1 MNILADEQLKIMDP
15 SISNSEGEASMKKE
29 ELSGYPSIDKPWL
42 KYYSEEAINAL
53 LPKCTVWENIYERN
67 KDHLV
72 DTALLYF
79 GKKISYGKLFVEID
93 RTAKALANLGVKNGD
108 TVAVCMPAVPEAIY
122 TILALNKLG
131 ANAGMLNPTFNE
143 TQLADR
149 VIEME
154 AEVLVVV
161 NELYATMQ
169 NVISKTTIKHVVTC
183 SAVNSLGAFVRL
195 TRKVK
200 PIPGTLSW
208 NAFIRQ
214 GQGISYQSA
223 PYEKQKPA
231 IMVFSSGTTGAS
243 KGIQLT
249 NDGINATVC
258 EYECGVFS
266 FKRQDIYFAQIPI
279 WFSTGIS
286 VTMLTPLAHGIITM
300 LEPIYDFEIFYRHI
314 LKYKPN
320 FLVTATGLLDYLM
333 NKQPHAEA
341 YKHFM
346 YLCAGGEYVA
356 PVAEE
361 KYNRW
366 LADNGNLRGLHKGY
380 GMCECGGTVTYS
392 CEQINTVGSA
402 GIPMP
407 HVTVAAFDLV
417 TGEEKHYGA
426 RGEIR
431 VLTPCRM
438 LGYHKKPAETAK
450 YFHTDAYGNV
460 WACTGDMGYVAEDGN
475 VYVSGRI
482 SDSYVNSNGKTV
494 YLFDIERAV
503 LDIPQVRQC
512 KAIAHEINGI
522 MTHICHTVL
531 IGGANQGETLCRIK
545 EHCAEKLDEAHQPV
559 WLRFYDDALPVA
571 PSGKLNISEMKE
583 NTDHLIHL

>member
-1 MNILADEQLKIMDP
+1 MNER
-15 SISNSEGEASMKKE
+15 
-29 ELSGYPSIDKPWL
+29 ELTGYPSIDKPWQQ
-42 KYYSEEAINAL
+42 YYSEEALRAP
-53 LPKCTVWENIYERN
+53 LPACTVWKNIYERN
-67 KDHLV
+67 KAHPG

-79 GKKISYGKLFVEID
+79 GKKISYGKLFSEVD
-93 RTAKALANLGVKNGD
+93 RTARALAHLGVKNGD
-108 TVAVCMPAVPEAIY
+108 NAALCMPAVPEAIY

-131 ANAGMLNPTFNE
+131 ANAGMLNPTFSE
-143 TQLADR
+143 AQLTDR
-149 VIEME
+149 VNEME
-154 AEVLVVV
+154 ADVLLAV
-161 NELYATMQ
+161 NELYPVVQ
-169 NVISKTTIKHVVTC
+169 NVIPKTAVKHVVTC
-183 SAVNSLGAFVRL
+183 PAVNSLGAFARL
-195 TRKVK
+195 AKKAK
-200 PIPGTLSW
+200 PIPGTISW
-208 NAFIRQ
+208 NTFIRQ
-214 GQGISYQSA
+214 GQGTAYETA

-249 NDGINATVC
+249 SDGINATIC
-258 EYECGVFS
+258 EYENGGFG

-286 VTMLTPLAHGIITM
+286 VTMLTPLAFGIVVM
-300 LEPIYDFEIFYRHI
+300 LEPVYDFEIFRRHI

-320 FLVTATGLLDYLM
+320 FLVTAMGLLDYLM
-333 NKQPHAEA
+333 NKQPRAEA

-361 KYNRW
+361 KYNKW

-380 GMCECGGTVTYS
+380 GMCECGGTVTSSY
-392 CEQINTVGSA
+392 ERINTVGSA

-407 HVTVAAFDLV
+407 HVTVAAFDLE
-417 TGEEKHYGA
+417 TGEEKRYGE
-426 RGEIR
+426 RGELR

-438 LGYHKKPAETAK
+438 LGYYKKPAETAK
-450 YFHTDAYGNV
+450 YFHTDAHGNV

-482 SDSYVNSNGKTV
+482 SDSYINSSGRTV

-512 KAIAHEINGI
+512 KALAHELDGAV
-522 MTHICHTVL
+522 MHVCHAVL
-531 IGGANQGETLCRIK
+531 VDGTDQEQVLRMIK
-545 EHCAEKLDEAHQPV
+545 EHCAKKLDTDHQPLL
-559 WLRFYDDALPVA
+559 LRLYSDALPVA
-571 PSGKLNISEMKE
+571 PSGKLNISEMRK
-583 NTDHLIHL
+583 NTDNLLRL

>member
-1 MNILADEQLKIMDP
+1 MNER
-15 SISNSEGEASMKKE
+15 
-29 ELSGYPSIDKPWL
+29 ELTGYPSIDKPWQQ
-42 KYYSEEAINAL
+42 YYSEAAL
-53 LPKCTVWENIYERN
+53 RAPLPECTVWENIYERN
-67 KDHLV
+67 KAHPG

-79 GKKISYGKLFVEID
+79 GKKISYGKLFSEVD
-93 RTAKALANLGVKNGD
+93 RTTRALAHLGVKNGD
-108 TVAVCMPAVPEAIY
+108 NAALCMPAVPEAIY

-131 ANAGMLNPTFNE
+131 ANAGMLNPTFSE
-143 TQLADR
+143 AQLTDR
-149 VIEME
+149 INEME
-154 AEVLVVV
+154 ADVLLAV
-161 NELYATMQ
+161 NELYPVVQ
-169 NVISKTTIKHVVTC
+169 NVIPKTAVKHVVTC
-183 SAVNSLGAFVRL
+183 PAVNSLGAFARL
-195 TRKVK
+195 AKKAK
-200 PIPGTLSW
+200 PIPRTISW
-208 NAFIRQ
+208 NTFIRQ
-214 GQGISYQSA
+214 GQGTAYETA

-249 NDGINATVC
+249 NDGINATIC
-258 EYECGVFS
+258 EYENGGFG

-286 VTMLTPLAHGIITM
+286 VTMLTPLAFGIVVM
-300 LEPIYDFEIFYRHI
+300 LEPIYDFEIFRRHI

-320 FLVTATGLLDYLM
+320 FLVTAMGLLDYLM
-333 NKQPHAEA
+333 NKQPRAEA

-361 KYNRW
+361 KYNKW

-392 CEQINTVGSA
+392 CEKINTVGSA

-407 HVTVAAFDLV
+407 HVTVAAFDLD
-417 TGEEKHYGA
+417 TGAEKRYGE
-426 RGEIR
+426 RGELR

-438 LGYHKKPAETAK
+438 LGYYKKPSETAK
-450 YFHTDAYGNV
+450 YFRTDAHGNV

-482 SDSYVNSNGKTV
+482 SDSYINSSGRTV

-512 KAIAHEINGI
+512 KALAHELDGAV
-522 MTHICHTVL
+522 THVCHTVL
-531 IGGANQGETLCRIK
+531 VDGADQEQVLRLIK
-545 EHCAEKLDEAHQPV
+545 EHCAEKLDADSQPLL
-559 WLRFYDDALPVA
+559 LRLYSDALPVA
-571 PSGKLNISEMKE
+571 PSGKLNISEMKA
-583 NTDHLIHL
+583 NTDSLLRL

>member
-1 MNILADEQLKIMDP
+1 MCMNLT
-15 SISNSEGEASMKKE
+15 
-29 ELSGYPSIDKPWL
+29 GYPSIDKPWL
-42 KYYSEEAINAL
+42 KYYSEEAINTP
-53 LPKCTVWENIYERN
+53 LPECTVWENIYKRN
-67 KDHLV
+67 KDHLT

-79 GKKISYGKLFVEID
+79 GKKISYGKLFSEID
-93 RTAKALANLGVKNGD
+93 RTAKALTSLGVKNGD
-108 TVAVCMPAVPEAIY
+108 NVAICMPAVPEAIY

-143 TQLADR
+143 TQLTDR
-149 VIEME
+149 VNEIE
-154 AEVLVVV
+154 ASVLVVV
-161 NELYATMQ
+161 NELYTTIQ
-169 NVISKTTIKHVVTC
+169 NVIPKTSIKHIVTC
-183 SAVNSLGAFVRL
+183 PAANSLGAFVRL
-195 TRKVK
+195 VKKVK
-200 PIPGTLSW
+200 PISGTLRW
-208 NAFIRQ
+208 NVFIQQ
-214 GQGISYQSA
+214 GRGTSYQTAS
-223 PYEKQKPA
+223 YEKQKPA

-249 NDGINATVC
+249 NDGINATIH
-258 EYECGVFS
+258 EYECGDFG

-279 WFSTGIS
+279 WFSTGIC
-286 VTMLTPLAHGIITM
+286 VTMLTPLAFGIITL
-300 LEPIYDFEIFYRHI
+300 LEPVYDFELFRRHI

-320 FLVTATGLLDYLM
+320 FLITAMGLLDYLM
-333 NKQPHAEA
+333 NKQPRSEA

-392 CEQINTVGSA
+392 CERINTVGAA

-417 TGEEKHYGA
+417 TGEEKRYGE

-438 LGYHKKPAETAK
+438 LGYYKKPVETAK
-450 YFHTDAYGNV
+450 YFHSDAHGNV

-482 SDSYVNSNGKTV
+482 SDSYVTSNGRTV

-512 KAIAHEINGI
+512 KAIPHEINGV
-522 MTHICHTVL
+522 MTHICHTAL
-531 IGGANQGETLCRIK
+531 IGGANLEETLRMIK
-545 EHCAEKLDEAHQPV
+545 KHCAEKLESTHQPE
-559 WLRFYDDALPVA
+559 LFRFYDDALPVA
-571 PSGKLNISEMKE
+571 PSGKLNVNEMKE
-583 NTDHLIHL
+583 NTDHLVRL